1 MTAIRVERR
10 DRFTSI
16 DRRTIND
23 CQLSWRAR
31 GLLIWLLDKPDDW
44 ETSLER
50 LAKQGPDGKYVVRDT
65 VEELEHF
72 GYVVRQKNTAPGS
85 NLTTWEW
92 IVRERPT
99 SQPADDF
106 SRSVSRQ
113 PQSSTVQSPND
124 RRTERSETERHIET
138 DLLKTERTLLPSA
151 SQAAEED
158 FSKGEPSKAEE
169 RQPEDKG
176 TQEARAGLRGAV
188 LDACGMDPSSVTRSA
203 MGSLNKA
210 ISDLSAVGAT
220 PEQVQNGAAAFRTR
234 WPNAT
239 LTATALAKHWPTLTS
254 GDGVALVAPGERGAV
269 VPTLVTPPE
278 EDETPEPWV
287 FDRSRIDEVRAHLR
301 PTKCSQGE
309 QEPAIG
315 NPLPTNPTLPE
326 ARRSVL
332 DESRLPWT
340 VGAGLAGGTHQQRC
354 PKRTEGGQNRG
365 TTL

>member
-44 ETSLER
+44 VTSVDR
-50 LAKQGPDGKYVVRDT
+50 LVKQGPDERHTVRKVVQ
-65 VEELEHF
+65 ELEHF
-72 GYVVRQKNTAPGS
+72 GYIVRQKRNRQGS
-85 NLTTWEW
+85 NLITWEW
-92 IVRERPT
+92 IVHERPVAHPENESPPT
-99 SQPADDF
+99 VTPRPLSSIGRF
-106 SRSVSRQ
+106 SD
-113 PQSSTVQSPND
+113 D
-124 RRTERSETERHIET
+124 RRTGRPKIERRIET

-158 FSKGEPSKAEE
+158 LSKGEPSKAEE

-176 TQEARAGLRGAV
+176 TQEAVAGLRGAV
-188 LDACGMDPSSVTRSA
+188 LKACGMDPSSVTRSA

-210 ISDLSAVGAT
+210 IFDLSAVGAT
-220 PEQVQNGAAAFRTR
+220 PEQVQNGAATFRTR

-239 LTATALAKHWPTLTS
+239 LTAAALAKHWPTLTS
-254 GDGVALVAPGERGAV
+254 GGGALVGPRERGAV
-269 VPTLVTPPE
+269 VPTLVTPTE
-278 EDETPEPWV
+278 EDETPELWV

-301 PTKCSQGE
+301 PTKCSQAD
-309 QEPAIG
+309 QVPAIG

-354 PKRTEGGQNRG
+354 PKRTEGGQNSG
-365 TTL
+365 ATL